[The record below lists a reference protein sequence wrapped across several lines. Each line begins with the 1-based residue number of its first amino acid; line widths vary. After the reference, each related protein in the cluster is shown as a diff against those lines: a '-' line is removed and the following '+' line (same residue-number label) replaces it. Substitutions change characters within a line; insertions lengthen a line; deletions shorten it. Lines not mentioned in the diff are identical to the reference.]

1 MLEITYITI
10 LITASSEEEAGRIGK
25 TLVEEKLVACAN
37 IIPKIRSIFSWKGEI
52 CDEDEVLM
60 ILKSKE
66 SLFRQIEDRVKTL
79 HSYEVPE
86 IIALPIHSGSED
98 YLRWIEAV
106 TVDRETF

>member
-25 TLVEEKLVACAN
+25 TLVEEKLVSCAN